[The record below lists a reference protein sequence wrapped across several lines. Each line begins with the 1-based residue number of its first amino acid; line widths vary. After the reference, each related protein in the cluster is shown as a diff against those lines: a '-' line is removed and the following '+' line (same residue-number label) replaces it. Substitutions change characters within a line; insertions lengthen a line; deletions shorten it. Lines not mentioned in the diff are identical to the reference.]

1 MENPCIATN
10 CKYKNLDKNRP
21 ECLNCKLRI
30 AYVRFLALGDTDG
43 SILPASKEGGMEK
56 EVITDDKKAPAS
68 YTKICKNCGAE
79 KHLSCF
85 EKNDRMK
92 DGYINTCKQ
101 CRAAQAQ
108 ERKLKNA
115 KKQTTPPAPA
125 PKQADQ
131 AVKLF
136 DEAMDEL
143 GLETLDRSQ
152 SKAVIKTIYEDIEKT
167 EMKPVGP
174 AGASKTKASARSIPG
189 KPMVFLDFSDYPE
202 LYKGLQEQATDD
214 FRDVGNQ
221 ILFMLKIELDKQGGR
236 NAQR

>member
-1 MENPCIATN
+1 M
-10 CKYKNLDKNRP
+10 DKNRP
-21 ECLNCKLRI
+21 ECLNCKPRI
-30 AYVRFLALGDTDG
+30 AYVRFLDTSASDD
-43 SILPASKEGGMEK
+43 SILPASKEVVMEK
-56 EVITDDKKAPAS
+56 DTAADGKKTTAS
-68 YTKICKNCGAE
+68 WTKICKSCGEE

-101 CRAAQAQ
+101 CRADQAR

-202 LYKGLQEQATDD
+202 LYKGLQKQATDD

-221 ILFMLKIELDKQGGR
+221 ILFMLKIELDKQGGQ